1 MSLQI
6 YEGGTNMTTFSMR
19 ISEDEKAKLEAK
31 AKQNGFNSLSTYLKY
46 VGLNAKVVA
55 TVPKVGTKKD

>member
-1 MSLQI
+1 
-6 YEGGTNMTTFSMR
+6 MTTFSMR

-31 AKQNGFNSLSTYLKY
+31 AKQNGFNSLATYLKY